1 MKKKCRH
8 SQEWSIVT
16 GTPGSNVWTC
26 CPCQANWR
34 PKCMSKCLFA
44 EGRKILRLNNN
55 VSPHLLTIG
64 RCEGYPIPRPHHI
77 VDYEGLGWSHCA
89 PRTRTRQDMG
99 RGHRVLGL
107 DHLSRSGGH
116 LMDPL
121 LMKRSGHWH
130 NSFLPTF
137 YNQGSFLK
145 CEFLQ
150 PLSRFASLEL
160 IKLKF
165 AIQGKSIIFYKMRTE
180 NKKRVCDQTW

>member
-1 MKKKCRH
+1 
-8 SQEWSIVT
+8 
-16 GTPGSNVWTC
+16 
-26 CPCQANWR
+26 
-34 PKCMSKCLFA
+34 MSKCLFA
-44 EGRKILRLNNN
+44 GGRKTLRLNNN

-121 LMKRSGHWH
+121 LMKRSGHWR
-130 NSFLPTF
+130 NSFLLAL
-137 YNQGSFLK
+137 YNRGSFLK
-145 CEFLQ
+145 SEFLQ
-150 PLSRFASLEL
+150 LLSRFASLEL

-165 AIQGKSIIFYKMRTE
+165 AIQNKSMIFTKS
-180 NKKRVCDQTW
+180 KQKIKRVCDQTW